1 MKKYLLRSWLVV
13 GMMMMMLST
22 VFGQVAYDTGFPN
35 YANLG
40 TTDVTLRVKVTQ
52 GASSLRA
59 YYVILRD
66 YEQAPSL
73 EEIKEGYRFI
83 YDDDELIDLVEFDK
97 KGSILIA
104 TLTSIRTTNITG
116 LDPNTNY
123 VVYFYTTNDNISIE
137 VSSPTI
143 LTFSTQALPQPLL
156 ITSNSPINNSTDVPI
171 STNTFSLTFNE
182 DIVINHTGASII
194 LYENGN
200 FKASQTVVSGNSGVS
215 ALNNTFSVTFT
226 NQLSFES
233 SYYITIPSNII
244 QGISGSLFSGLTEN
258 QWSFTTE
265 ADQSHP
271 APQIIEESR
280 TPQPGAVEV
289 SRNPVVTVQFNEPIK
304 WGNSTSL
311 FQVVRKSDNVAAAT
325 FTPGQSGT
333 SISTDLLSISFTSTT
348 LAWGTEYYVMVMN
361 DFVCSLNDVP
371 FAGINDPE
379 YWSFTTETQPPIW
392 AESYPRIAS
401 QNANAFTFAG
411 QTDQTGTIYFV
422 VTSTGGAAPT
432 TQQIVAGTNS
442 NNQPARIAFNTAMT
456 AGSEVASAVN
466 FNANTP
472 AGTYYYLYAVAR
484 SGDKYSEVIRLDID
498 RQAPAIE
505 VAQSFP
511 VNGYT
516 VMPVDSDIT
525 LAFNEPV
532 RNFDGPD
539 VSELTE
545 GNFAL
550 TKDGEPVAFTFAVN
564 EIGDLITITPTDE
577 LDENSSYVLTIT
589 SIADEFGN
597 AISANITRT
606 FETDKLNVWV
616 GAAGE
621 AGRIWDEPSNW
632 SGNSLV
638 SGKSVRIDA
647 GRPNYPLIAS
657 DVNVHNLTIEPGAS
671 LEQTNGN
678 LTVTGIFTLRSSP
691 SVNASYLPKGGN
703 LTIDGS
709 RVRIEQ
715 VVSYNNRTYN
725 VASPVEGATPAS
737 IGVDLGMFYWNNPS
751 GAWTAH
757 TGAMAPGIGY
767 ITRSNNNL
775 LFSGNIFRG
784 DISVPVQY
792 SSLGAGWNLI
802 GNPYTA
808 TIDWGLLDIND
819 EEIDNS
825 FWIWDHLS
833 DVYGVYNGETGTSVN
848 MSGNLSHIP
857 SNHSFLVRVKQGV
870 STSSVGFNSDAL
882 IPNTVSYLKSSSSTN
897 SNYEHVKLYG
907 QKGSFRDEVALVFVE
922 NASAGFDSYD
932 SEKYFSSSTNVMELY
947 TLAGSRRVAING
959 LPWVNGRTMPLGFS
973 VQQAGNYTIG
983 MSVDNTTNTDIL
995 LLDNGNMVANLSR
1008 GDVYSFSVGAKTMNQ
1023 TRFSIQLSGGVST
1036 NTSPKVNGSEPSTN
1050 IFVENKMIVVIV
1062 DEEMVSATYRLYD
1075 VAGRLIKSDKFY
1087 QSGRFVV
1094 GEQERGTYIIEIVSD
1109 NQQLRDKQKIVVF

>member
-1 MKKYLLRSWLVV
+1 MIMTVIYSQSYTIFPQDGATNIQTNPVLTVVFESGTVISFNDEKIISLWHESDYNKDINLTTGKPGRGGYPRSSELKIEGNILKIDLSNHSLEFDTEYGVV
-13 GMMMMMLST
+13 FAFNAISINGNNWNELIEVDEVPVWS
-22 VFGQVAYDTGFPN
+22 F
-35 YANLG
+35 
-40 TTDVTLRVKVTQ
+40 TTQ
-52 GASSLRA
+52 S
-59 YYVILRD
+59 
-66 YEQAPSL
+66 APSPL
-73 EEIKEGYRFI
+73 QI
-83 YDDDELIDLVEFDK
+83 
-97 KGSILIA
+97 
-104 TLTSIRTTNITG
+104 IT
-116 LDPNTNY
+116 Y
-123 VVYFYTTNDNISIE
+123 
-137 VSSPTI
+137 SPG
-143 LTFSTQALPQPLL
+143 
-156 ITSNSPINNSTDVPI
+156 NNSTDLPI

-182 DIVINHTGASII
+182 NIALNYTGASII

-200 FKASQTVVSGNSGVS
+200 FKAAQAVVSGNSGVS
-215 ALNNTFSVTFT
+215 ALNNTFSVTFA
-226 NQLSFES
+226 NQLSFEK
-233 SYYITIPSNII
+233 SYYITVPSNII
-244 QGISGSLFSGLTEN
+244 QGISGGFFSGISAN

-265 ADQSHP
+265 ADQSP
-271 APQIIEESR
+271 SPPQILEATR
-280 TPQPGAVEV
+280 TPSPGSVEV

-325 FTPGQSGT
+325 FTPGQTGT

-361 DFVCSLNDVP
+361 DFVRSLNDVP

-379 YWSFTTETQPPIW
+379 YWTFTTETQPPIW

-432 TQQIVAGTNS
+432 TQQIVAGTNA

-456 AGSEVASAVN
+456 AHSEVASAVN

-498 RQAPAIE
+498 RQAPTIE
-505 VAQSFP
+505 AAQSFP
-511 VNGYT
+511 VDGYT
-516 VMPVDSDIT
+516 VMPVDSEIT

-532 RNFDGPD
+532 RNFDGPG
-539 VSELTE
+539 VSALTE
-545 GNFAL
+545 LNFSL

-647 GRPNYPLIAS
+647 GRPNYPLVAS

-848 MSGNLSHIP
+848 MPGNLSHIP

-870 STSSVGFNSDAL
+870 STSSVGFNTGAL
-882 IPNTVSYLKSSSSTN
+882 IPNTTSYLKSSSSTN

-907 QKGSFRDEVALVFVE
+907 QKGSFRDEVALVFVD
-922 NASAGFDSYD
+922 NASAGFDNYD

-959 LPWVNGRTMPLGFS
+959 LPWVNGRIMPLGFS
-973 VQQAGNYTIG
+973 VQQAGSYTIG
-983 MSVDNTTNTDIL
+983 MLVDNTTNTDIL
-995 LLDNGNMVANLSR
+995 LLDNGNVVANLSR
-1008 GDVYSFSVGAKTMNQ
+1008 GEVYNFSVGAKTMNQ

-1036 NTSPKVNGSEPSTN
+1036 STSPGADTSELLIN
-1050 IFVENKMIVVIV
+1050 VFVENQIIVVVV
-1062 DEEMVSATYRLYD
+1062 DEEMVNATYRLYD

-1094 GEQERGTYIIEIVSD
+1094 GQQERGTYIIEIVSD